1 MGPHYLDRL
10 FDPQSVAVFG
20 ATERAEAVGE
30 IVLRNLRQGGYA
42 GGLYPVNPKYE
53 TVQGLRCYPAL
64 GAVGAP
70 VDMAVIATPAATVPG
85 IIGQCGEAGVRAAV
99 VLSAGFGEI
108 GGDGRSLEEQ
118 VRDAARAHGVRLVGP
133 NCLGIMVPRHGLNAT
148 FSNNQVPAGQLALV
162 SQSGALCTA
171 ILDWAQAREVGFSAV
186 VSLGNAVDVD
196 FGDLLG
202 FLALD
207 ASTRGILLY
216 IESVH
221 DARNFLSGLRA
232 AARLKP
238 VVVIKA
244 GRHGEGAHAALSHT
258 GALVGGDDV
267 FDAALRRAGAVRAY
281 TVKQMFAAAEI
292 LASGRFHAYGNRL
305 AIVTN
310 GGGPGVMAADR
321 AAEKDVALAAPGEA
335 TARDL
340 GAALGARWSGGNP
353 IDLLGDAGP
362 GLYRQAVGVCLAD
375 AGVDGVL
382 AMLTPQAMTH
392 PLEAAQAV
400 VDAAAD
406 SAKPVLTC
414 WMGDTQVED
423 ARALFA
429 RHRIPHFDTPEE
441 AVEAF
446 SYLAAYHRNQQL
458 LLQVPGPLSYHEAPD
473 VEGARL
479 IVEGALAQ
487 GREVL
492 TPLEAK
498 ALLRA
503 FRIPVVPTVAAR
515 DADEALVVAE
525 NLGFP
530 VALKIDSPEI
540 SHKSDVGGVRLDV
553 AGAAEV
559 RHAFKDLVE
568 SVGRQ
573 RPEAVIRGVTIE
585 PMYRNPNAR
594 ELLVGVVSDP
604 VFGPAISCGAGGTM
618 VEILRDRVVSLP
630 PLNDFIA
637 SEMIAGA
644 RVYGL
649 LQAFRG
655 MKPADIAAL
664 VTLLR
669 RVSDLVCELPQ
680 LRELDIN
687 PLMVDDRGVLAL
699 DARVRVAFPAPATRP
714 YAHMAIHPYPADL
727 ALSYQLPD
735 GTDVTLRPIRPED
748 ARIEQAFVRGLSPEA
763 KYLRF
768 MQSLQELTPEML
780 VRFTQ
785 IDYDL
790 EMALIA
796 VVSHGDQEREVA
808 VARYV
813 VNPDRRSCEF
823 AIVVADAWHRKGI
836 GHRLMQRLIE
846 IARVRGLDTMEGEVL
861 AQNTEMLALA
871 EALGFRISGVAA
883 DDGVKRVTLAL

>member
-1 MGPHYLDRL
+1 
-10 FDPQSVAVFG
+10 
-20 ATERAEAVGE
+20 
-30 IVLRNLRQGGYA
+30 
-42 GGLYPVNPKYE
+42 
-53 TVQGLRCYPAL
+53 
-64 GAVGAP
+64 
-70 VDMAVIATPAATVPG
+70 
-85 IIGQCGEAGVRAAV
+85 
-99 VLSAGFGEI
+99 
-108 GGDGRSLEEQ
+108 
-118 VRDAARAHGVRLVGP
+118 
-133 NCLGIMVPRHGLNAT
+133 
-148 FSNNQVPAGQLALV
+148 
-162 SQSGALCTA
+162 
-171 ILDWAQAREVGFSAV
+171 
-186 VSLGNAVDVD
+186 
-196 FGDLLG
+196 
-202 FLALD
+202 
-207 ASTRGILLY
+207 
-216 IESVH
+216 
-221 DARNFLSGLRA
+221 
-232 AARLKP
+232 
-238 VVVIKA
+238 
-244 GRHGEGAHAALSHT
+244 
-258 GALVGGDDV
+258 
-267 FDAALRRAGAVRAY
+267 
-281 TVKQMFAAAEI
+281 
-292 LASGRFHAYGNRL
+292 
-305 AIVTN
+305 
-310 GGGPGVMAADR
+310 
-321 AAEKDVALAAPGEA
+321 
-335 TARDL
+335 
-340 GAALGARWSGGNP
+340 
-353 IDLLGDAGP
+353 
-362 GLYRQAVGVCLAD
+362 
-375 AGVDGVL
+375 GVL

-400 VDAAAD
+400 VEAAAD

-446 SYLAAYHRNQQL
+446 SYLAAHHRNQQL
-458 LLQVPGPLSYHEAPD
+458 LLQVPGPLSYHEPPD
-473 VEGARL
+473 IEGARL

-503 FRIPVVPTVAAR
+503 FRVPVVPTVAAR

-573 RPEAVIRGVTIE
+573 RPEAAIRGVTIE

-637 SEMIAGA
+637 GEMIAGA

-699 DARVRVAFPAPATRP
+699 DVRVRVAYPAPATRP

-796 VVSHGDQEREVA
+796 VVSQGGQEREVA

-871 EALGFRISGVAA
+871 EALGFRVSGVEGAEN
-883 DDGVKRVTLAL
+883 VRRVTLAL